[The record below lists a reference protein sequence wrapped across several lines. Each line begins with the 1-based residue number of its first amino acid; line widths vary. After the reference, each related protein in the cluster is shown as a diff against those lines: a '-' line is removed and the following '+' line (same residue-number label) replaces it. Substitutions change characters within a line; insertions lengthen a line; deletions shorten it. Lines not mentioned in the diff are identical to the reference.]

1 MIVILGLVIL
11 VAAVIVGVGGVLG
24 NGGSGHALSH
34 GFSLFGYHVTGST
47 GTLFLYGIVV
57 GAVALFGLSLLLA
70 GARRTSLRGRAA
82 RRGLK
87 QSRHE
92 TAAVS
97 RDRDDMIDQRDTA
110 RAETASARQDEAA
123 RGDTHADSEAGPV
136 AGSADSPVVAS
147 ADTPVAGS
155 ADSPVVASADTPVAG
170 SAAGPANGRQSRWQ
184 LFGHRP
190 AHQQA
195 ADTGSAAPAD
205 QPTAAV
211 PADEPVAAAKSG
223 S

>member
-1 MIVILGLVIL
+1 MIVIFGLVIL

-24 NGGSGHALSH
+24 NGGNGHALTH

-92 TAAVS
+92 TATVS

-110 RAETASARQDEAA
+110 RAETASARQDDAA
-123 RGDTHADSEAGPV
+123 RGDTQADSEAGSEADSV
-136 AGSADSPVVAS
+136 AG
-147 ADTPVAGS
+147 
-155 ADSPVVASADTPVAG
+155 
-170 SAAGPANGRQSRWQ
+170 
-184 LFGHRP
+184 
-190 AHQQA
+190 
-195 ADTGSAAPAD
+195 

-211 PADEPVAAAKSG
+211 PAGEPVAAKSG
-223 S
+223 N

>member
-34 GFSLFGYHVTGST
+34 GFALFDYHVTGST

-110 RAETASARQDEAA
+110 RAETASARQDDAA
-123 RGDTHADSEAGPV
+123 RSDTHADSEVGPV
-136 AGSADSPVVAS
+136 DSPADSPVVGSADSPVV
-147 ADTPVAGS
+147 GS
-155 ADSPVVASADTPVAG
+155 ADSPVAG
-170 SAAGPANGRQSRWQ
+170 SASGPANGRQSRWQ

-195 ADTGSAAPAD
+195 AGTGSAAPVG

-211 PADEPVAAAKSG
+211 PADEPVAAAESG
-223 S
+223 N

>member
-1 MIVILGLVIL
+1 
-11 VAAVIVGVGGVLG
+11 
-24 NGGSGHALSH
+24 
-34 GFSLFGYHVTGST
+34 
-47 GTLFLYGIVV
+47 VV

-123 RGDTHADSEAGPV
+123 RGDAHADSEAGPV

-147 ADTPVAGS
+147 TAGPVAGS
-155 ADSPVVASADTPVAG
+155 ADSPVVASTDTPVAG
-170 SAAGPANGRQSRWQ
+170 SAVGPANGRQRWQ

-195 ADTGSAAPAD
+195 ADTGSAAPAG

-211 PADEPVAAAKSG
+211 PADEPVAAE
-223 S
+223 

>member
-34 GFSLFGYHVTGST
+34 GFALFDYHVTGST

-70 GARRTSLRGRAA
+70 GARRTSLRSRAA

-87 QSRHE
+87 QSRRE
-92 TAAVS
+92 TAVVS
-97 RDRDDMIDQRDTA
+97 QDRDDMIAQRDTA
-110 RAETASARQDEAA
+110 RAETASVRQDDAA
-123 RGDTHADSEAGPV
+123 RGDTQADSQVGPV
-136 AGSADSPVVAS
+136 ADSADS
-147 ADTPVAGS
+147 
-155 ADSPVVASADTPVAG
+155 PVAG
-170 SAAGPANGRQSRWQ
+170 SAAAPADGSAAGPADGRQSKWQ
-184 LFGHRP
+184 LFGHRS

-195 ADTGSAAPAD
+195 AGTGSAAPAGR
-205 QPTAAV
+205 PTAAV
-211 PADEPVAAAKSG
+211 PADEPVAAE
-223 S
+223 